1 MMSLP
6 QVLARQHS
14 VNDIVTEFK
23 SIALACTGGTSSVF
37 IPSGPISAASRDGE
51 DDASQVVGASPLYA
65 TRSVAGS
72 SATPSNHASIARES
86 VSDVLHTDLPW
97 SLVRYAVGCMETV
110 VVGDVAQSNF
120 AGDEYFQESS
130 VKVRHTQSCTPL
142 YHLCLMLIPERD
154 GVSAVQHDKLFGVVY
169 VEHKQSLNAF
179 TKSMVPVM
187 TAIGTQFAIS
197 YESIEKTEQL
207 DASLRT
213 LQELASVGT
222 RVAYAI

>member
-1 MMSLP
+1 MSLP

-130 VKVRHTQSCTPL
+130 AKVRHIQSCTPL
-142 YHLCLMLIPERD
+142 YHLCLMFIPERD
-154 GVSAVQHDKLFGVVY
+154 GVSAVQQRQALWGGLRGAQAIAKCVHE
-169 VEHKQSLNAF
+169 EHGSCYDCNRDTVCNF
-179 TKSMVPVM
+179 
-187 TAIGTQFAIS
+187 
-197 YESIEKTEQL
+197 
-207 DASLRT
+207 LRIDR
-213 LQELASVGT
+213 EN
-222 RVAYAI
+222 